1 MDTLSGVASALA
13 VVSLAL
19 QLAESASE
27 IKRFLDTIQNAPT
40 EITRIKGLVT
50 QIHLVAQTIE
60 ALLKDQRIIR
70 NRDDQVSHNIH
81 DSLRICRE
89 KLDLVRDVLRVADN
103 LNKKKN
109 TVSRNWTQIRLAFK
123 KEKIEEFERQL
134 EQAIA
139 LLNTNLLVNLMRS
152 DLLIESNFRSM
163 AQSPSSNLLILPPGS
178 LVYRSQSLEPILGL
192 GPTIF
197 NPTNLSK
204 PSCRKTWWKGSI
216 FDVQYYRLYG
226 RNQRQSLLFRVN
238 IYGSYLFT
246 VQLSTIFSAAPSIPF
261 NLSIR
266 NLISDDAAILY
277 ACRIGDSE
285 HARQLLKT
293 RIARPNDV
301 TLDNRTPLG
310 VAINGGYEEIVQLLL
325 QEGADPNAPCG
336 TLGMSPL
343 QYGIALDRRNIVR
356 ILVQRG
362 ADPAYTSAGGWSLYH
377 YMFERDR
384 SAANKQYFSMFH
396 DCLIFDDVQDS
407 QGWTSLHRCA
417 AFGTAEDIYCLHRV
431 GAPAWSG
438 RYITLWGGTPI
449 HVAALKNNVSTLEAL
464 FDLCN
469 GQLDALDAA
478 DNFGW
483 TPLHRAVYHGAKDAM
498 RWLLSMGADPHRTT
512 YRIGRFPK
520 GHEGEVFNAAD
531 LASLSGI
538 ECQQVFIGILKD
550 LGHDITIDG
559 SDIYWE
565 SG

>member
-13 VVSLAL
+13 VVSLAV
-19 QLAESASE
+19 QLVESALE

-40 EITRIKGLVT
+40 EITRIKGLVS
-50 QIHLVAQTIE
+50 QIRLVAQTIE
-60 ALLKDQRIIR
+60 ALLKDQRTIR
-70 NRDDQVSHNIH
+70 NRDDQVCHNIY

-103 LNKKKN
+103 LNKKQS

-134 EQAIA
+134 EQAID
-139 LLNTNLLVNLMRS
+139 LLNTNLLVNLMQS
-152 DLLIESNFRSM
+152 NLLIESNVRSM
-163 AQSPSSNLLILPPGS
+163 AQPPSSNSPILPPGS
-178 LVYRSQSLEPILGL
+178 PAYRQQSLELIFGL

-204 PSCRKTWWKGSI
+204 PSCRKTWWKGNI
-216 FDVQYYRLYG
+216 FGVQYYRLYG

-238 IYGSYLFT
+238 IYSSYVFT
-246 VQLSTIFSAAPSIPF
+246 VQLSTIPNAAPSIPF

-266 NLISDDAAILY
+266 NLISDDAAIFH
-277 ACRIGDSE
+277 ACRIGDSQ
-285 HARQLLKT
+285 HVRRLLKT
-293 RIARPNDV
+293 RIASPNDL
-301 TLDNRTPLG
+301 TLDNKTPLG
-310 VAINGGYEEIVQLLL
+310 VAINGGFEEIVQLLL
-325 QEGADPNAPCG
+325 QEGADPNTPCG
-336 TLGMSPL
+336 ALEMSPL

-377 YMFERDR
+377 YMFERGR
-384 SAANKQYFSMFH
+384 SAANTQYFSMFH
-396 DCLIFDDVQDS
+396 DYLIFDDVQDS

-417 AFGTAEDIYCLHRV
+417 AFGTAEDIYCLHRA

-449 HVAALKNNVSTLEAL
+449 HVAALQNNVSTLEAL
-464 FDLCN
+464 FGLCN
-469 GQLDALDAA
+469 RQLDALDAA

-483 TPLHRAVYHGAKDAM
+483 TPLHRAAYHGAKDAM
-498 RWLLSMGADPHRTT
+498 RWLLSKGADPHRTT
-512 YRIGRFPK
+512 YRSGRFPH
-520 GHEGEVFNAAD
+520 GHEGEVFSAAD
-531 LASLSGI
+531 LAVLSGI
-538 ECQQVFIGILKD
+538 ECQQVFISILKD